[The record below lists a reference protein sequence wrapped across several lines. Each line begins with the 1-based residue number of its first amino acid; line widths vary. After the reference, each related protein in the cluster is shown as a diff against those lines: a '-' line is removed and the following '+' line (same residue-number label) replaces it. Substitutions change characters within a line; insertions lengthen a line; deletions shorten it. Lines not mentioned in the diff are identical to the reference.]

1 MKSRPALLLLGSNRG
16 DRAARLRAAVAV
28 LRRLPGVRI
37 RAVSRLYETAPVG
50 PSSAPFLNL
59 AARVVTTRT
68 AMGLLL
74 EAKRLEA
81 AAGRRPGRRWGPRP
95 LDIDLIALGR
105 ERVRTPWLRV
115 PHPLAAAR
123 PFALAPLAE
132 VAGAWRP
139 DGRRT
144 ARALLA
150 AMRPGPGIVKI
161 WRGR

>member
-1 MKSRPALLLLGSNRG
+1 MKKRAALFLLGSNRG
-16 DRAARLRAAVAV
+16 DRAARLRAAVAA
-28 LRRLPGVRI
+28 LRRLPGARVV
-37 RAVSRLYETAPVG
+37 AVSRLYETAPVG
-50 PSSAPFLNL
+50 PSSRPFLNL
-59 AARVVTTRT
+59 AVRAETTRT

-81 AAGRRPGRRWGPRP
+81 AAGRRPGPRWGPRP

-105 ERVRTPWLRV
+105 ERARTPWLSV
-115 PHPLAAAR
+115 PHPLAASR

-132 VAGAWRP
+132 VSGRWRP

-144 ARALLA
+144 AAALLA